1 MIALI
6 ITNIILVVVIGAVGV
21 VLLAE
26 MIKDNRPIVIKE
38 AKALRE
44 YYEAKLKDANEKTAK
59 AEADCNEYKELYN
72 HELQRNSDRND
83 IMSEKAELEAAVKC
97 LNNELSSC
105 EDRINDMAQ
114 ENARLKEKL
123 KALKEPVNKKPAKKS
138 RKNIGAKNEKENQVG
153 SDAAK

>member
-6 ITNIILVVVIGAVGV
+6 ITNIILVVVIGIVGV
-21 VLLAE
+21 ALLVE
-26 MIKDNRPIVIKE
+26 MVKDNRPIIIKE

-59 AEADCNEYKELYN
+59 AETDYNEYKELYN

-83 IMSEKAELEAAVKC
+83 IMSKKAELEAQVEC

-114 ENARLKEKL
+114 ENADLKEQI
-123 KALKEPVNKKPAKKS
+123 KALKKPASKKPAKKG
-138 RKNIGAKNEKENQVG
+138 KN
-153 SDAAK
+153 D